1 MVQRIT
7 AGAYA
12 LAFFIFKNNFG
23 DFKNVTTFDTMKQ
36 ETTTFY
42 TTKEVQEILKV
53 SRATLHRWRKEKKIK
68 AKKFQGIVRY
78 KLSDIQKVMQ

>member
-1 MVQRIT
+1 
-7 AGAYA
+7 
-12 LAFFIFKNNFG
+12 
-23 DFKNVTTFDTMKQ
+23 MKQ

-53 SRATLHRWRKEKKIK
+53 SRATLHRWRKENKIK

-78 KLSDIQKVMQ
+78 RLSDIQKVMQ